1 MKNSTIVAMS
11 RKTVARALAFLAL
24 AIVLGSW
31 AYAEEQP
38 PLTGQSAIR
47 SNAGTT
53 GFNTKTY
60 SVIVNSNGSLALGP
74 AGSGSFNFFG
84 LPGVYE
90 VDFPS
95 DISHCVY
102 VGTIGDALADVPAPG
117 LITVTQRF
125 GRPFGI
131 FVQTYDP
138 NGFRTWHPFHLQ
150 VQC

>member
-11 RKTVARALAFLAL
+11 RTTIASALAFLAL

-31 AYAEEQP
+31 AYAEDQP
-38 PLTGQSAIR
+38 PLTNLSAVTR
-47 SNAGTT
+47 NAGTT
-53 GFNTKTY
+53 GYNTKTY
-60 SVIVNSNGSLALGP
+60 SVIVNHNGSLALGP
-74 AGSGSFNFFG
+74 AGSSSFEFATA
-84 LPGVYE
+84 PGEYE

-95 DISHCVY
+95 DVSHCVY
-102 VGTIGDALADVPAPG
+102 VGTIGDALADTPAPG
-117 LITVTQRF
+117 LINVTQRF

-138 NGFRTWHPFHLQ
+138 NGFRTGHPFHLQ